1 MNLDRQETLSKF
13 IILLLTTYK
22 LKRHLIIEYKNY
34 PDNNIAEIS
43 VAGKITEADFDRVSS
58 QMKADINKHGKLRLL
73 EVFHSFGGIDPITLW
88 KDAKF
93 GLAHL
98 NDFTHVAIVAEP
110 TWLQTIAGAVG
121 NLLSAKVKAF
131 EGSQIE
137 TARAWLLNAP
147 ESNQDSKFEYKSSAD
162 NNIVELVIEGK
173 IQESD
178 FDRVLDRM
186 KTDMQKHGKI
196 KVLEDVRSFEGADL
210 MDFWKDL
217 KASPLVNDITHVAIV
232 ADAKWMRT
240 IAEAV
245 GTILSAEVK
254 AFERCLRLASQ
265 SQIETARK
273 WLANS

>member
-1 MNLDRQETLSKF
+1 M
-13 IILLLTTYK
+13 
-22 LKRHLIIEYKNY
+22 IEYKNY

-73 EVFHSFGGIDPITLW
+73 EVFHSFEGIDPITLW

-178 FDRVLDRM
+178 FDRVLDSM
-186 KTDMQKHGKI
+186 KADIQKHGKI

-210 MDFWKDL
+210 MVFWKDL

-254 AFERCLRLASQ
+254 AFEQ

>member
-1 MNLDRQETLSKF
+1 M
-13 IILLLTTYK
+13 
-22 LKRHLIIEYKNY
+22 IEYKNY

-73 EVFHSFGGIDPITLW
+73 EVFHSFEGIDPITLW

-98 NDFTHVAIVAEP
+98 NDFTHVAIVAEA

-210 MDFWKDL
+210 MVFWKDL

-254 AFERCLRLASQ
+254 AFER

>member
-1 MNLDRQETLSKF
+1 M
-13 IILLLTTYK
+13 
-22 LKRHLIIEYKNY
+22 IEYKNY

-73 EVFHSFGGIDPITLW
+73 EVFHSFEGIDPITLW

-210 MDFWKDL
+210 MVFWKDL

-254 AFERCLRLASQ
+254 AFER